1 MAAIEN
7 ASRRQIGGYLKK
19 LDTIQ
24 RKDLRYTNVSGNQII
39 SALLKETGLTAGA
52 TGFVY
57 QVLQGVA
64 NEARRR
70 GLLVNPNPYSR
81 ETYSTAVGNTE
92 RMMPSLLG
100 WEQTKGILMAHVEDA
115 KRYLRKFGFQE
126 PGVKDKR

>member
-7 ASRRQIGGYLKK
+7 ASRREIGGYLKK
-19 LDTIQ
+19 LHTIQ
-24 RKDLRYTNVSGNQII
+24 RKDLRYTNVSENQII
-39 SALLKETGLTAGA
+39 SALLKATGLTTGA

-70 GLLVNPNPYSR
+70 GLVVYPNPYSR
-81 ETYSTAVGNTE
+81 ETYSTAVGNTG
-92 RMMPSLLG
+92 RMLPSLLG

-115 KRYLRKFGFQE
+115 KRYLRGF
-126 PGVKDKR
+126 KNKR

>member
-7 ASRRQIGGYLKK
+7 ASRRQICGYLKK
-19 LDTIQ
+19 MNTIQ

-39 SALLKETGLTAGA
+39 SALLKETGLTSGA

>member
-7 ASRRQIGGYLKK
+7 ASRRQICGYLKK
-19 LDTIQ
+19 MNTIQ

-39 SALLKETGLTAGA
+39 SALLKETGLTSGA

-126 PGVKDKR
+126 PGI

>member
-7 ASRRQIGGYLKK
+7 ASRSEIGGYLKK

-39 SALLKETGLTAGA
+39 SALLKETGLTSGA

-100 WEQTKGILMAHVEDA
+100 WEQTKGILAHVEDA

-126 PGVKDKR
+126 PGI

>member
-7 ASRRQIGGYLKK
+7 ASRRQVGGYLKK

-24 RKDLRYTNVSGNQII
+24 RKDSRYTNVSGNQII

-115 KRYLRKFGFQE
+115 KQYLRGFKTMR
-126 PGVKDKR
+126 GTWD

>member
-7 ASRRQIGGYLKK
+7 ASRREIGGYLKK
-19 LDTIQ
+19 LHTIQ

-115 KRYLRKFGFQE
+115 KQYLRGFKTMR
-126 PGVKDKR
+126 GTWD